1 MKNEIRLALLCLAAA
16 AVPAFAQNAL
26 PDCGSGN
33 FDPSHDFFTVVNPA
47 AGAVNQQCLLTVHS
61 SGSLRDQ
68 SRQSPAPY
76 LVEGNYTIALSGGG
90 GGGGGGA
97 SRDKEGHAGGSG
109 GGGASAVQSQ
119 TVQYLSPGVYKLT
132 IGTGGEGGRAD
143 GGRTEDGNP
152 TSVTYANTG
161 QLVAGFPGADV
172 WTQQYQAAGSGR
184 GGVAAAGGS
193 SGASGQA
200 SAGGQGGTSG
210 EGSGGTS
217 GTSSRNSSAQ
227 NGGDAG
233 HGFIRL
239 ARNEPAPQAIAPAPV
254 VVAQSP
260 VIESVAAPAPAAMRP
275 ARRDRN

>member
-1 MKNEIRLALLCLAAA
+1 MKNEIRLALLCMAAA

-26 PDCGSGN
+26 PDCGSAN

-47 AGAVNQQCLLTVHS
+47 AGAVNQQCLVTVHS
-61 SGSLRDQ
+61 SASMPDQ
-68 SRQSPAPY
+68 SRQFPASN

-97 SRDKEGHAGGSG
+97 SRDEDGHAGGSG
-109 GGGASAVQSQ
+109 GGGASALQSQ
-119 TVQYLSPGVYKLT
+119 TVQYLTPGVYKLT
-132 IGTGGEGGRAD
+132 IGTGGEGGRVD

-152 TSVTYANTG
+152 TSVTNANTG
-161 QLVAGFPGADV
+161 QLVAGFQGADL

-184 GGVAAAGGS
+184 GGVAVAGGN
-193 SGASGQA
+193 SGASGAA
-200 SAGGQGGTSG
+200 SAGGQGGSSG

-217 GTSSRNSSAQ
+217 GSSSRNSAAQ
-227 NGGDAG
+227 AGGDAG

-239 ARNEPAPQAIAPAPV
+239 ARNEPAPQAIAPAI
-254 VVAQSP
+254 VAQAPAS
-260 VIESVAAPAPAAMRP
+260 ESVSAPARAAVRP